1 MACCGAPKNIENI
14 GQLFKQLRND
24 NEIIQLKLD
33 KLKLDFIPKE
43 KGWKSNYMKIT
54 KIIFFNNS
62 KYKRSITWIFI

>member
-33 KLKLDFIPKE
+33 KLKLNFIPKE
-43 KGWKSNYMKIT
+43 KGWKSNYIYE
-54 KIIFFNNS
+54 NN
-62 KYKRSITWIFI
+62 